1 MFVKNIYLCKNTPR
15 STEHPIY
22 LSHDDNMQLYA
33 TTMMMR
39 MYFGTMMCT
48 EAIWRTHYSRKRI
61 TVTS

>member
-1 MFVKNIYLCKNTPR
+1 MFVKNIYLCKNAPQ

-61 TVTS
+61 TITS

>member
-1 MFVKNIYLCKNTPR
+1 
-15 STEHPIY
+15 
-22 LSHDDNMQLYA
+22 MQLYA

-61 TVTS
+61 TVMS